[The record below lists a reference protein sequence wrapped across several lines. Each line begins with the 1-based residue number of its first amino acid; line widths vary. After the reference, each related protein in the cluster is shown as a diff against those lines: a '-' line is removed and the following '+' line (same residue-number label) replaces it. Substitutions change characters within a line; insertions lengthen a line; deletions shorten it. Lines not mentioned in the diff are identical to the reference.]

1 MSKIILG
8 LGSNINNPLIQ
19 LQNAVDYLK
28 QHFFILKVSSIYIS
42 QSLLKDEQPDYYN
55 IILLCSS
62 DKTPLEILQITKD
75 IENQMG
81 RIKIKEWGERVID
94 IDIIDYDNNIY
105 DYDNLN
111 IPHKQMIY
119 RSFVL
124 KPLME
129 IMPDYIHPQTKQTV
143 MEMYDSLDD
152 DFNIKILEGTSINI

>member
-55 IILLCSS
+55 IILFCSS
-62 DKTPLEILQITKD
+62 DKTPLEILQIAKD
-75 IENQMG
+75 LENQMG

-94 IDIIDYDNNIY
+94 IDIIDYNNSIY

-111 IPHKQMIY
+111 IPHKQMKY

-143 MEMYDSLDD
+143 MEMYESLDD

>member
-1 MSKIILG
+1 MSKIVLG
-8 LGSNINNPLIQ
+8 LGSNLNNPIIQ
-19 LQNAVDYLK
+19 LQNAVDFLK

-55 IILLCSS
+55 IVVLCNSEKS
-62 DKTPLEILQITKD
+62 PLEVLKIAKD
-75 IENQMG
+75 IENKMG

-94 IDIIDYDNNIY
+94 IDIIDYDNKIY
-105 DYDNLN
+105 GYDNLN

-129 IMPDYIHPQTKQTV
+129 IMPDYIHPKTKQTV
-143 MEMYDSLDD
+143 REMYNSLDD
-152 DFNIKILEGTSINI
+152 DFNIKILEGTLINI